1 MGLSLKI
8 WEQLGKLP
16 GKDRCKM
23 RADAVENFDHIQEG
37 TRVYLYNRVESDA
50 LSLQVH
56 EEQLRQFAKEK
67 GFEVVGAAS
76 DRCNGTSLNRPGWK
90 EVMFAVQ
97 AKMIQ
102 AVVVT
107 SVSRVARSYAQT
119 MQAIEELSAYNVEL
133 ICIKERV
140 VLNKKT
146 FENLWAHRG

>member
-8 WEQLGKLP
+8 WEQLGRLP
-16 GKDRCKM
+16 GKDRCEM
-23 RADAVENFDHIQEG
+23 RVDAVEKFDHIQEG
-37 TRVYLYNRVESDA
+37 TRVYLYNRVESDE

-67 GFEVVGAAS
+67 GLEVVGAAS

-97 AKMIQ
+97 AKTIQ

-119 MQAIEELSAYNVEL
+119 MQAIEELSACNVEL